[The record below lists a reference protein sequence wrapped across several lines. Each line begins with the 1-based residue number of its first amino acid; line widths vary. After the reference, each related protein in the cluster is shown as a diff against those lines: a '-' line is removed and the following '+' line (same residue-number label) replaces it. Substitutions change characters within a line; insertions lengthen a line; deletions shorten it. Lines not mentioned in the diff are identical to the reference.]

1 MNDLYEKLDLLP
13 DTYLYLVILI
23 LNTDMKN
30 TINKQ
35 LLYEAETWKR
45 WLDFMKTELV
55 FMNNRLI
62 QLLKENADVNLLE
75 DIEHYQ
81 NVFIETDKTLDLFRY
96 DVGRQ
101 IELVRK
107 NHEISIT
114 KLYEKLS
121 NQKKLRKEIGMA
133 EKLFIK
139 IKLAFNLSFTDK
151 LTKKIKEN

>member
-1 MNDLYEKLDLLP
+1 
-13 DTYLYLVILI
+13 
-23 LNTDMKN
+23 
-30 TINKQ
+30 
-35 LLYEAETWKR
+35 
-45 WLDFMKTELV
+45 
-55 FMNNRLI
+55 
-62 QLLKENADVNLLE
+62 
-75 DIEHYQ
+75 
-81 NVFIETDKTLDLFRY
+81 LDLFRY

-151 LTKKIKEN
+151 LLKKIKEN